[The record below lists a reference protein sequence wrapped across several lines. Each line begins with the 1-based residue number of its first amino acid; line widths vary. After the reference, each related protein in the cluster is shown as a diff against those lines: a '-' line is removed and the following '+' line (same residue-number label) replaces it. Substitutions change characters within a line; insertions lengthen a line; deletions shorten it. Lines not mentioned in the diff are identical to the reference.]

1 MKIYAA
7 IPGYIRCRKGS
18 ASDFRPERA
27 VVCGTVFGDLGRNLR
42 EALRTNDIENRMD
55 DRGFRVSVRNRDVA
69 RDLGKSQQEVS
80 LVVNAL
86 FARLATAIL
95 DGERITISS
104 FGTFTPKDRP
114 EHNGYD
120 PHRRVSMRIP
130 ACRTVHFTASSV
142 LQRRIRERHD
152 A

>member
-1 MKIYAA
+1 MNKQ
-7 IPGYIRCRKGS
+7 
-18 ASDFRPERA
+18 
-27 VVCGTVFGDLGRNLR
+27 VLV
-42 EALRTNDIENRMD
+42 
-55 DRGFRVSVRNRDVA
+55 RDVA

-104 FGTFTPKDRP
+104 FGTFTPPDRP

>member
-1 MKIYAA
+1 MNKQ
-7 IPGYIRCRKGS
+7 
-18 ASDFRPERA
+18 
-27 VVCGTVFGDLGRNLR
+27 VLV
-42 EALRTNDIENRMD
+42 
-55 DRGFRVSVRNRDVA
+55 RDVA

-120 PHRRVSMRIP
+120 PHRRVSM
-130 ACRTVHFTASSV
+130 TVHFTASSV

>member
-1 MKIYAA
+1 MNKQ
-7 IPGYIRCRKGS
+7 
-18 ASDFRPERA
+18 
-27 VVCGTVFGDLGRNLR
+27 VLV
-42 EALRTNDIENRMD
+42 
-55 DRGFRVSVRNRDVA
+55 RDVA

-120 PHRRVSMRIP
+120 PQGFDEDSCVQDGSFYRLFGAATP
-130 ACRTVHFTASSV
+130 YP
-142 LQRRIRERHD
+142 
-152 A
+152 

>member
-1 MKIYAA
+1 MNKQ
-7 IPGYIRCRKGS
+7 
-18 ASDFRPERA
+18 
-27 VVCGTVFGDLGRNLR
+27 VLV
-42 EALRTNDIENRMD
+42 
-55 DRGFRVSVRNRDVA
+55 RDVA

-114 EHNGYD
+114 EHNGFDEDSCVQDGSFYRLFGAAT
-120 PHRRVSMRIP
+120 PYP
-130 ACRTVHFTASSV
+130 
-142 LQRRIRERHD
+142 
-152 A
+152 